1 MSINEKR
8 RVVITGMGA
17 VSCLGVGVK
26 SLWDGVLAGRSGI
39 GPITLFDATEF
50 RCRIAGEA
58 RDFDVEK
65 YMPLKEARRL
75 DRFCHLGIAASD
87 EAIQQSGLVAGDFD
101 PTRAGVLVGSGVGGI
116 ETLRTQSSVLENRG
130 PRRSS
135 PLTVPMMIVD
145 MASGAISIRH
155 GFQGPNL
162 AVVTACATA
171 SHAIGEAA
179 WIIKRGDAD
188 IMLAGGAEAC
198 IDPMGLAGFCAMKAL
213 TDRNDDPTGASRPF
227 DAGRDGFVPAEGAG
241 VMVLES
247 LESAQKRGAEILA
260 EVVGYGLTGDAYHIT
275 APDPEAEGSSRA
287 IRNAMAQAG
296 LNPSD
301 IGYINAHGTST
312 PLNDKSETLAIK
324 KALGEAAYK
333 VPVSSTKSM
342 TGHALGAAGG
352 LESAVCVMAMREGVV
367 PPTINYETPDPDCD
381 LDYVPNAPR
390 EVAAK
395 TSMNINLGFGGHNA
409 VLMFR
414 KWEQ

>member
-1 MSINEKR
+1 MNEKR
-8 RVVITGMGA
+8 RVVITGMGT

-26 SLWDGVLAGRSGI
+26 ALWDGVLDGRSGI
-39 GPITLFDATEF
+39 GPITQFDASDF
-50 RCRIAGEA
+50 RCRVAGEA
-58 RDFDVEK
+58 NDFDVEK
-65 YMPLKEARRL
+65 YMSLKEARRL
-75 DRFCHLGIAASD
+75 DRFCHLGVAASD
-87 EAIQQSGLVAGDFD
+87 EAVKQAGLDNGGFD
-101 PTRAGVLVGSGVGGI
+101 PMRVGVLVGSGVGGI
-116 ETLRTQSSVLENRG
+116 HTFRTQTTVLENRG

-155 GFQGPNL
+155 GFKGPNL

-171 SHAIGEAA
+171 SHAIGEAM
-179 WIIKRGDAD
+179 WMIKRGDAD

-213 TDRNDDPTGASRPF
+213 TSRNDDPTGASRPF

-241 VMVLES
+241 ILVLES
-247 LESAQKRGAEILA
+247 LESAQKRQANILA

-275 APDPEAEGSSRA
+275 APDPEAEGAARA
-287 IRNAMAQAG
+287 FTNAMNQAE
-296 LNPSD
+296 LTPAD

-324 KALGEAAYK
+324 KALGARAYE

-342 TGHALGAAGG
+342 TGHGLGAAGG
-352 LESAVCVMAMREGVV
+352 LESAVCVMALREGVV
-367 PPTINYETPDPDCD
+367 PPTINYETPDPNCD
-381 LDYVPNAPR
+381 LDYVPLKAR

-395 TSMNINLGFGGHNA
+395 TAVNINLGFGGHNA
-409 VLMFR
+409 VLLFK
-414 KWEQ
+414 KWE